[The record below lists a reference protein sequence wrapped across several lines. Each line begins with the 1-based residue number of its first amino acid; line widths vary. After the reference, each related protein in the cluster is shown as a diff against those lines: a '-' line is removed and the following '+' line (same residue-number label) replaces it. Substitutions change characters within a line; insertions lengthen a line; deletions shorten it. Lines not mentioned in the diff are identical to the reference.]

1 MLNLLTSSDCLRTEV
16 LENVSLQEINTL
28 KNLYKK
34 YLSKNLVNNTENIEI
49 LIDEDKK
56 LVLLKEIERTSY
68 IYKFIIL
75 VLSIFLM
82 ISIFYIIKQNKK

>member
-1 MLNLLTSSDCLRTEV
+1 MLNLLSSSDCSRTEV

-49 LIDEDKK
+49 LIDEDKNYLK
-56 LVLLKEIERTSY
+56 LMALEKTTS
-68 IYKFIIL
+68 IYKVIIL
-75 VLSIFLM
+75 LLSIFLM
-82 ISIFYIIKQNKK
+82 ISIFYIKQNKK